1 MLRWEL
7 FYSPVFVLPPLV
19 FPKDEVFLLHLF
31 HCSLSYTTE
40 QPPTFRQACGGGIS
54 EYRT

>member
-1 MLRWEL
+1 MLRWDL
-7 FYSPVFVLPPLV
+7 FYSSVFVLPPLV
-19 FPKDEVFLLHLF
+19 FPKDEDIPHLF